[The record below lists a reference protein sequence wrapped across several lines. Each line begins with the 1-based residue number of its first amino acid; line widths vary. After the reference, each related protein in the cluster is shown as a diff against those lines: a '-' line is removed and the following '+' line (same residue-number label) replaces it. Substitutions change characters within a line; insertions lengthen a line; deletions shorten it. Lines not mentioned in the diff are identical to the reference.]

1 MKFKLGCNL
10 GEDTKKHLGER
21 TEMEGIAVWQ
31 MWCSEEPALWGWVN
45 KEAGEKSGLG
55 RGNKTRVTWACEG
68 MEHLEEELRIKVQE
82 DRSNNYS
89 YGKFQA

>member
-31 MWCSEEPALWGWVN
+31 MWSSEEPALWGWVN
-45 KEAGEKSGLG
+45 KEAGKKSGLG
-55 RGNKTRVTWACEG
+55 RGIKQESPGHVRAWSTWK
-68 MEHLEEELRIKVQE
+68 R
-82 DRSNNYS
+82 N
-89 YGKFQA
+89 